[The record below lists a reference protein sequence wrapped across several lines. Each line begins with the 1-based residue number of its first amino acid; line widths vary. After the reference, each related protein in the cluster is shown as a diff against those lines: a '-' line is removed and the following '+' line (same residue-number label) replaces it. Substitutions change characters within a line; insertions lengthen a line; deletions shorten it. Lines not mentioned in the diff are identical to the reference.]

1 MLFGQWF
8 EAMNKTGKASLTK
21 QEFVRGLPDALFPAD
36 FPHKRPP
43 RTNIPEAY
51 VADGLFSAL
60 SSPDTG
66 HVSKERMLS
75 NITDWFDEVDT
86 NATDRLD
93 RRQLTNAFR
102 KLIPH

>member
-1 MLFGQWF
+1 
-8 EAMNKTGKASLTK
+8 MNKMGKESLTK
-21 QEFVRGLPDALFPAD
+21 QEFVRGLPDALFPPD

-43 RTNIPEAY
+43 RTNIPETY
-51 VADGLFSAL
+51 VANGLFSAM
-60 SSPDTG
+60 SSPDSGDVT
-66 HVSKERMLS
+66 KERMMS
-75 NITDWFDEVDT
+75 KISDWYDEVDT